1 MSAKLTGLVLEHLDA
16 APGLKVVAT
25 ILADHADHDGICW
38 PSQRRIAAMSKLTER
53 SVGRHVRE
61 LIELGVVT
69 KLRQGTVVKTP
80 DGKAL
85 RVTNAYQVHAD
96 VLAAMPSLVQR
107 ATVEFSTDDLWRAD
121 TSVHL
126 GPDTSVRDRW
136 TPVSTK
142 PPYKNHHSNH
152 QSAEPVDNPD
162 SLDEGL
168 AALAA
173 AVSES

>member
-16 APGLKVVAT
+16 TPGLKVVAC

-38 PSQRRIAAMSKLTER
+38 PSQKRIARMAKLTER

-69 KLRQGTVVKTP
+69 KLRQGTIVKTP
-80 DGKAL
+80 DGRPM
-85 RVTNAYQVHAD
+85 RVTNAYQLHAE
-96 VLAAMPSLVQR
+96 VLAAMPSLVER
-107 ATVEFSTDDLWRAD
+107 ASVEFSTDRLWRAD

-126 GPDTSVRDRW
+126 GPDTTVVDRW

-152 QSAEPVDNPD
+152 QSAEAVDN
-162 SLDEGL
+162 SE
-168 AALAA
+168 AA
-173 AVSES
+173 AG